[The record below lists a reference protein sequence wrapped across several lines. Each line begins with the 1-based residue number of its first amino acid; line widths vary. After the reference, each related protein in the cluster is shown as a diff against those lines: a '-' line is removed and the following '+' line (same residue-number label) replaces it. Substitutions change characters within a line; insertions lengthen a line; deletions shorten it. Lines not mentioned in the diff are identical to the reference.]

1 MYTVLFISS
10 CISFHSTKIWRGS
23 GTDTDADTY
32 LSTTIYA
39 AISFIVYWLFLV
51 VIPLAH
57 LIHESVKDKLRG
69 EIQESIIKLLVCS
82 TFPLVSIYL
91 DGVFEDVGCM
101 WGCICLVGSLLS
113 LVMCYVDPIDYGLS
127 YAFLGLWM
135 GIFVHIE
142 HRIAKLV
149 MLIVVGVSFFV
160 SQLWKDE
167 MPKSL
172 GSAST
177 C

>member
-1 MYTVLFISS
+1 MYTLLFISS
-10 CISFHSTKIWRGS
+10 CISFHSTKIS
-23 GTDTDADTY
+23 Y
-32 LSTTIYA
+32 ISTTIYA
-39 AISFIVYWLFLV
+39 AISFIVYCLFFV

-57 LIHESVKDKLRG
+57 LIHEAVKEKLGG
-69 EIQESIIKLLVCS
+69 EILDSILKLLVCS
-82 TFPLVSIYL
+82 TFPVLSIYL
-91 DGVFEDVGCM
+91 DGVFEDAGCM

-113 LVMCYVDPIDYGLS
+113 LVMCYVNPIDYGLS

-135 GIFVHIE
+135 GVFVHIQ

-149 MLIVVGVSFFV
+149 MLFIVGVSFFI

-172 GSAST
+172 
-177 C
+177 